1 MISTTI
7 KSQELTK
14 LENRIK
20 AAMSELRR
28 VENLAEAQRK
38 VLGNLLIDY
47 KAMSRHGEYTSGI
60 EALGVCPRISLH
72 WRNKA
77 AKKQTKPNYE

>member
-1 MISTTI
+1 MIST
-7 KSQELTK
+7 KDQKLTK
-14 LENRIK
+14 QENRIK

-38 VLGNLLIDY
+38 VLGNLLVDY
-47 KAMSRHGEYTSGI
+47 KAMSRHGEYTSGV
-60 EALGVCPRISLH
+60 EALGVCPRRSLH

-77 AKKQTKPNYE
+77 AEKQTKPNHK